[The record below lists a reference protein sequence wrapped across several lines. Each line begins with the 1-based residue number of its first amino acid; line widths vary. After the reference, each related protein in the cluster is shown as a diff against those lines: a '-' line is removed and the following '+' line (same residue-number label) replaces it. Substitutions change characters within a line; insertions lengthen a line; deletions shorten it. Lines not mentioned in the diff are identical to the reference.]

1 VSAVVGDL
9 IEQFRSTITPTAV
22 DFDVAAYGKFDSR
35 VYFQE
40 PVPDLRDY
48 AFLVGDAPDE
58 LSRAVAKAVGFA
70 AGQPN
75 QLFRERYSFDPTKCR
90 FPLQRLQTNAHWL
103 VLASRQSLYRA
114 VQQCGTA
121 TLLDFYSTT
130 ERRRPVH
137 VCISLDRRKAEEDIG
152 RLRLMLEALFRTEI
166 RPSEAESVLDSARTL
181 APGLAIRCIGSTG
194 GVDLSGLIGLLLSA
208 CATEADNLGG
218 IILAL
223 DQHRDLL
230 TGKGQLSDLLRIRI
244 VEKSVCIDVVE
255 AKFSTSMISFQ
266 SSAITEAQQQVR
278 STVERLAQF
287 SLDHPLILRTRSR
300 LARAIVHRIH
310 LSVSGPG
317 RLKHP
322 KELLEAVL
330 DPHMKIIIG
339 GNASGAIHAWSIEGT
354 TQESRTVLPGGESLH
369 IHSRDNTLLQLRALS

>member
-1 VSAVVGDL
+1 V
-9 IEQFRSTITPTAV
+9 F
-22 DFDVAAYGKFDSR
+22 
-35 VYFQE
+35 FQE

-48 AFLVGDAPDE
+48 SFLVGDAPDE

-75 QLFRERYSFDPTKCR
+75 QVFRERYSFDPTKCR
-90 FPLQRLQTNAHWL
+90 FPLQRLQANAHWL

-121 TLLDFYSTT
+121 TLLDFYSAT

-137 VCISLDRRKAEEDIG
+137 VCVSLDQRNAEQDIT
-152 RLRLMLEALFRTEI
+152 RLRLMLEALIGVDI
-166 RPSEAESVLDSARTL
+166 RRPEAESVLASARTL

-194 GVDLSGLIGLLLSA
+194 GVDLSGLVGLLLSA
-208 CATEADNLGG
+208 AATEAEGNGG
-218 IILAL
+218 LLLAL

-230 TGKGQLSDLLRIRI
+230 TGRGQLSDLLRIRI
-244 VEKSVCIDVVE
+244 VDGDVCIDVVE
-255 AKFSTSMISFQ
+255 AKFSTGAISLQ
-266 SSAITEAQQQVR
+266 SPAVIEAQQQVC

-287 SLDHPLILRTRSR
+287 SLEHPLILRTRSR

-310 LSVSGPG
+310 LGASAQDH
-317 RLKHP
+317 LKHS

-330 DPHMKIIIG
+330 DPEVNILISG
-339 GNASGAIHAWSIEGT
+339 SASGSIHAWSVEGT
-354 TQESRTVLPGGESLH
+354 TEETAAILPGGASVR
-369 IHSRDNTLLQLRALS
+369 IHSRETTLRQLRALS

>member
-1 VSAVVGDL
+1 
-9 IEQFRSTITPTAV
+9 
-22 DFDVAAYGKFDSR
+22 
-35 VYFQE
+35 
-40 PVPDLRDY
+40 
-48 AFLVGDAPDE
+48 
-58 LSRAVAKAVGFA
+58 VGFA

-75 QLFRERYSFDPTKCR
+75 LVFREHYSFDPTKSR

-137 VCISLDRRKAEEDIG
+137 VCVSLDRRNAEQDIA
-152 RLRLMLEALFRTEI
+152 RLRLMLEALIGAAI
-166 RPSEAESVLDSARTL
+166 RPAEAESVLASARTL

-194 GVDLSGLIGLLLSA
+194 GIDLSGLVGLLMSA
-208 CATEADNLGG
+208 HAMEADNLGG
-218 IILAL
+218 LVLAL

-230 TGKGQLSDLLRIRI
+230 TGRGQLSDLLRIRI
-244 VEKSVCIDVVE
+244 VEKDVCIDVVE
-255 AKFSTSMISFQ
+255 AKFSTGAISLQ
-266 SSAITEAQQQVR
+266 SSAVTEAQQQVR
-278 STVERLAQF
+278 STIERLAQF

-317 RLKHP
+317 RSKHS

-330 DPHMKIIIG
+330 DPHVKILIG
-339 GNASGAIHAWSIEGT
+339 GNDSGSIHAWSVDGT
-354 TQESRTVLPGGESLH
+354 TQESRTVLPGGESLC
-369 IHSRDNTLLQLRALS
+369 IHSRDTTLLQLRALS